1 MFATA
6 ERSGWTVVTV
16 GDTLDASNAEAA
28 KTFFRN
34 LVDGGANRVV
44 VDLSGLGFIDSSG
57 LGALV
62 TALKTAR
69 AVGGDVR
76 LCCLTPPVRS
86 IFQLTRLDKV
96 FTVHDRVEDAIS

>member
-1 MFATA
+1 MFTT
-6 ERSGWTVVTV
+6 EKRSDWTVVRV

-28 KTFFRN
+28 KAHFRT
-34 LVDGGANRVV
+34 LVEQGARRLV

-76 LCCLTPPVRS
+76 LCCLKPQVRS

-96 FTVHDRVEDAIS
+96 FTILDTVEEVLS

>member
-1 MFATA
+1 MFETRKAG
-6 ERSGWTVVTV
+6 EFTVVKV
-16 GDTLDASNAEAA
+16 GDTLDASNAEEA
-28 KTFFRN
+28 KAFFRQ
-34 LVDGGANRVV
+34 LITSGANRMV

-69 AVGGDVR
+69 SSGGEVR
-76 LCCLTPPVRS
+76 LCCLTPQVRS

-96 FTVHDRVEDAIS
+96 FTIHDRVEDAAS

>member
-1 MFATA
+1 MFAT
-6 ERSGWTVVTV
+6 EKRSDWTVVTV
-16 GDTLDASNAEAA
+16 GDTLDASNAEEA
-28 KTFFRN
+28 KSFFRD
-34 LVDGGANRVV
+34 LVGRGANRVA

-69 AVGGDVR
+69 ARGGDVR
-76 LCCLTPPVRS
+76 LCCLTPQVRS

-96 FTVHDRVEDAIS
+96 FTIHESLEDIVS

>member
-1 MFATA
+1 MFQTREAH
-6 ERSGWTVVTV
+6 GFTVITV
-16 GDTLDASNAEAA
+16 GDTLDASNAEEA
-28 KTFFRN
+28 KEFFRQ
-34 LVDGGANRVV
+34 LITSGRTRMV

-69 AVGGDVR
+69 SSGGEVR
-76 LCCLTPPVRS
+76 LCCLTPQVRS

-96 FTVHDRVEDAIS
+96 FTIRDRLEDALS